1 MPDGDFTIIEAS
13 QDEVTAMLRLIAQSE
28 NWDLCL
34 EAASAWLAADP
45 HSFFIG
51 RVKDEDV
58 GYICGVRYE
67 GNFGFIGCYWVYP
80 QHRGKGFG
88 LRMFRHALSHL
99 EGCNIGLGAVLKQ
112 VNNYKKFGFVDYCSD
127 FIYSGSVV
135 HLSVPDS
142 HAIHIIEYDES
153 MLDAIAT
160 YDRQAFPAPRKAVLR
175 ELFRMQYSTTRV
187 YIENGSVRGY
197 AVLHAVHPS
206 HEVGPCIADSKDIGR
221 ALVVSLGNLLPEGN
235 ELKFTTQGE
244 NPQAGDFIAEFTE
257 YKWEKE
263 VELRRMYTNG
273 LPKIDVTKLWGPASF
288 EAG

>member
-1 MPDGDFTIIEAS
+1 MSIDNFTIVEAS
-13 QDEVTAMLRLIAQSE
+13 HNEVTALLSLVARSE

-51 RVKDEDV
+51 RINREDV
-58 GYICGVRYE
+58 GYVCGVRYE
-67 GNFGFIGCYWVYP
+67 NNFGFIGCYWVYP

-88 LRMFRHALSHL
+88 LRLFRHAFSHL
-99 EGCNIGLGAVLKQ
+99 DGCNIGLGAVLKQ

-127 FIYSGSVV
+127 FIYSGSVI
-135 HLSVPDS
+135 HLPIPDC
-142 HAIHIIEYDES
+142 HAIHIVDYDES
-153 MLDAIAT
+153 MLEAIAA

-175 ELFRMQYSTTRV
+175 EMCKMQYSRTRV
-187 YIENGSVRGY
+187 YIEDRLVRGY

-206 HEVGPCIADSKDIGR
+206 YEVGPCIADNKYIGQ
-221 ALVVSLGNLLPEGN
+221 ALVISLCNLLPEGD
-235 ELKFTTQGE
+235 EVKFTTQGE
-244 NPQAGDFIAEFTE
+244 NPHGNDFVAELPE
-257 YKWEKE
+257 YGWKKE
-263 VELRRMYTNG
+263 AELRRMYTGG